1 LLGIFISLISGVN
14 LFFIM
19 LALDQYLSLSSS
31 IVIAASGV
39 LASALGL
46 FPGGLGARE
55 LIAGGLSLIFG
66 LDAGV
71 IVTAVLITR
80 VAELVGLLILQI
92 GFRFTKVLGI

>member
-1 LLGIFISLISGVN
+1 LISGMN

-19 LALDQYLSLSSS
+19 IALDRHISLSSAV
-31 IVIAASGV
+31 VISASGV
-39 LASALGL
+39 LASALGI

-66 LDAGV
+66 FDAGI

-80 VAELVGLLILQI
+80 VAESLGLLILQI
-92 GFRFTKVLGI
+92 GFRANKVSRR